1 VEKGL
6 TLFHIEKSTMRIE
19 VSSRELATGERLV
32 IAKNRFM
39 PAGATDNDI
48 AGMPR
53 ACIVTGIHGDE
64 LEGQFAV
71 FELARRLREKPHHL
85 AGIVD
90 IYPAANPSGIGAIER
105 GIPQFDLD
113 MNRIFPGNNSASPFE
128 SMAADLIADATGAQ
142 IAFDIHASNIFLREL
157 PQIRINEIS
166 AERLIPLAKRANVDF
181 IWIHANA
188 TVLKGTFAY
197 SMNALDVPTLVIEA
211 GVGMRIT
218 PEVGTQL
225 ADGMLAVLA
234 DVGIWTGPIP
244 TVRTPTISTD
254 GEVSFVNADVAG
266 VFVPSVEHRL
276 RVEKGQAIGQI
287 IDCGEG
293 TVLQEL
299 VAPTSGLLF
308 TLREY
313 PVVYPGSLI
322 ARVLGDGPEQQEGR
336 A

>member
-1 VEKGL
+1 
-6 TLFHIEKSTMRIE
+6 MRIE
-19 VSSRELATGERLV
+19 VSSRQLATGERLTV
-32 IAKNRFM
+32 VKNRFV
-39 PAGATDNDI
+39 PQGADGAQLD
-48 AGMPR
+48 GLPR

-71 FELARRLREKPHHL
+71 FDLARRLRENPQYL
-85 AGIVD
+85 SGIVD
-90 IYPAANPSGIGAIER
+90 IYPAANPTGIGAIER

-113 MNRIFPGNNSASPFE
+113 MNRIFPGNNAASPFE
-128 SMAADLIADATGAQ
+128 SMAADLVADVKGAAV
-142 IAFDIHASNIFLREL
+142 AFDIHASNIFLREI

-166 AERLIPLAKRANVDF
+166 AERLIPLAQHANVDF
-181 IWIHANA
+181 VWVHANA

-197 SMNALDVPTLVIEA
+197 SMNALDVPTLVVEA

-218 PEVGTQL
+218 PEVGRQL

-234 DVGIWTGPIP
+234 DVGIWTGPVP
-244 TVRTPTISTD
+244 DVRTPTISTD

-266 VFVPSVEHRL
+266 VFVPSVEFRL
-276 RVEKGQAIGQI
+276 HVEEGQI
-287 IDCGEG
+287 IGRILDCGEG

-299 VAPTSGLLF
+299 TAPASGLLF

-322 ARVLGDGPEQQEGR
+322 ARVLGGV

>member
-1 VEKGL
+1 
-6 TLFHIEKSTMRIE
+6 MRIE

-32 IAKNRFM
+32 IAKNRFA
-39 PAGATDNDI
+39 PAEPASTSGGDSS
-48 AGMPR
+48 GGVPR

-64 LEGQFAV
+64 LEGQYAIFD
-71 FELARRLREKPHHL
+71 LARCLRENPQHL
-85 AGIVD
+85 KGIVD
-90 IYPAANPSGIGAIER
+90 IYPAANPTGIGAIER

-128 SMAADLIADATGAQ
+128 SMAADLVADAAGATV
-142 IAFDIHASNIFLREL
+142 AFDIHASNIFLREI

-166 AERLIPLAKRANVDF
+166 AERLVPLARRANVDF
-181 IWIHANA
+181 VWIHANA

-197 SMNALDVPTLVIEA
+197 SMNAIGTPTLVVEA

-218 PEVGTQL
+218 PEVGEQL

-234 DVGIWTGPIP
+234 EVGIWAGPVP
-244 TVRTPTISTD
+244 DVRTPTISTD

-266 VFVPSVEHRL
+266 VFVPSVKHRL
-276 RVEKGQAIGQI
+276 HVEKGQVIGRI
-287 IDCGEG
+287 LDCGEG

-299 VAPTSGLLF
+299 VAPESGLLF

-313 PVVYPGSLI
+313 PIVYPGSLI
-322 ARVLGDGPEQQEGR
+322 ARVLGG
-336 A
+336 AL